1 MCKLKSMIVLKDRI
15 YCPDHDSHQQMLE
28 ELGIKDDYLGASKT
42 FVRVEV
48 SPDNDDITIP
58 VDEWQINVDQDITP
72 DWFDADEYRER
83 IYETVKA
90 WAAEHI
96 HTSGVVEEISSGI
109 HFVCGSATIKTVSRS
124 ATIEWVGD
132 SATIKRVGGSAT
144 IKTVNRSATIEWV
157 GDSATIKTVGGSAT
171 IEWVGDSA
179 TIEWVGD
186 SSTIKRVGRSATIE
200 WVGESATIEWV
211 CGSATIEWVGGSA
224 TIVSSNIWSWSN
236 INKVAIGDNATI
248 VDRYNKTIYQAG
260 DGWTFVKAEEEVT
273 TTT

>member
-132 SATIKRVGGSAT
+132 SATIKRVG
-144 IKTVNRSATIEWV
+144 
-157 GDSATIKTVGGSAT
+157 
-171 IEWVGDSA
+171 
-179 TIEWVGD
+179 
-186 SSTIKRVGRSATIE
+186 RSATIE